1 MREEEIIYTKVLL
14 VGVDTGEEQDF
25 EHSMEELKSLAEAA
39 YKQVVGVV
47 VQRMERVNNSLYIGA
62 GKVAEVKEYA
72 ASCEAQEIV
81 FDNALSPSQVR
92 NLGRELDLVVL
103 DRTNL
108 ILDIFSIRAKT
119 REAKLQVETANL
131 QYMLPR
137 LVGMRENLSRQGGTG
152 GSMSNKGAGET
163 KLELDR
169 RKIEHRISMLKR
181 ELESVAQNRETT
193 RKKRSQSRIP
203 QVALVGYTNAGKS
216 TILNRLVD
224 TYGGGEEKNVLEKDM
239 LFATLET
246 NVRSIHTGDNK
257 PFFLVDTV
265 GFIHKLPH
273 GLVQAFRATLEEVK
287 YADLIVEVVDFSDE
301 HYRQHMEVT
310 AETLKE
316 LGAGN
321 IPRLVVYNKIDKC
334 RTENLPNDA
343 KLFLEAKTC
352 YEVKSCDETGIDSEK
367 KINSET
373 NPFSKTKPQLR
384 KGNQIYIAAKMGA
397 GMEELA
403 GLIKEYVYA
412 DRVEAEFL
420 IPYDSGSILS
430 YFMENATV
438 SSQEYREEGVR
449 LRASCHK
456 SDAEKYGRFRVS

>member
-316 LGAGN
+316 LGAGD

-334 RTENLPNDA
+334 RTENLPDEA

-352 YEVKSCDETGIDSEK
+352 YEVKSCDETGINSET

-430 YFMENATV
+430 YFMENSTV

>member
-119 REAKLQVETANL
+119 REAKLQVETASL

-181 ELESVAQNRETT
+181 ELESIAQNRETT

-216 TILNRLVD
+216 TVLNRLVD

-316 LGAGN
+316 LGAGD
-321 IPRLVVYNKIDKC
+321 IPRIVVYNKIDKC
-334 RTENLPNDA
+334 RTENLPNEA
-343 KLFLEAKTC
+343 KLYLEAKSC
-352 YEVKSCDETGIDSEK
+352 YETKSH
-367 KINSET
+367 SET
-373 NPFSKTKPQLR
+373 MPQLR
-384 KGNQIYIAAKMGA
+384 KGNQIYIAAKMGV

-403 GLIKEYVYA
+403 ELIKECVYA

-420 IPYDSGSILS
+420 IPYDNGSIVS
-430 YFMENATV
+430 YFMENSTV

-456 SDAEKYGRFRVS
+456 GDAEKYGRFRVS